1 MNKKQKIKD
10 DLTRVW
16 LLIPC
21 AIIVVA
27 FLWVLLKLLEAVI

>member
-10 DLTRVW
+10 DLHRIW

-21 AIIVVA
+21 AVIIVA
-27 FLWVLLKLLEAVI
+27 FLWLLLKLLQAVI